1 MTLQSATNE
10 RQKQQQE
17 GVWLLRHYPKLQFLS
32 HLNSFKLLISDVLLK
47 EVCKSGPTVKL

>member
-17 GVWLLRHYPKLQFLS
+17 GVRLLRHYPKLQFLS
-32 HLNSFKLLISDVLLK
+32 HLNSFKLLISEVLLK